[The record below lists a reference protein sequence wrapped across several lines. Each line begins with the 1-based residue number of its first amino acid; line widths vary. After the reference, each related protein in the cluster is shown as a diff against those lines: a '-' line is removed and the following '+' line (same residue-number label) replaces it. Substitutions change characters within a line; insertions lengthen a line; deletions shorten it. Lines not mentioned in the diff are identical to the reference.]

1 MIRSAPRAMQGASL
15 VTAIFLL
22 VVLSGLAVAMVTL
35 TTSQQVSA
43 GLDAQGARAY
53 LAARAGIEV
62 GVFQV
67 TRNNGPCKNTATV
80 TDHIALPSSPGLTGF
95 SVTVVCNRTLD
106 AVTGQQRYTV
116 QVTACNQP
124 TSIGACPNPSD
135 SIDYVQRVLH
145 VEFSAPGE
153 P

>member
-1 MIRSAPRAMQGASL
+1 MIRSAPRAMHGASL

-53 LAARAGIEV
+53 LAARAGVEV

-67 TRNNGPCKNTATV
+67 TRNNGACKTAATGV
-80 TDHIALPSSPGLTGF
+80 ASENIQLPSGLGMAGF
-95 SVTVVCNRTLD
+95 AVNVVCRRTLD

-116 QVTACNQP
+116 QATACNDP
-124 TSIGACPNPSD
+124 SGTCPNPSN